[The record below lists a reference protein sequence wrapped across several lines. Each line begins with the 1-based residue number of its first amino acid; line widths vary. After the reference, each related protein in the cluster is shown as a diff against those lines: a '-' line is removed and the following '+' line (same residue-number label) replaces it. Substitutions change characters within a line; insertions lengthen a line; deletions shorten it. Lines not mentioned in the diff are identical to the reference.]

1 MSIEAARQ
9 ALFGDALATEE
20 VRPAAVLP
28 AVVDEHRRRVQWMR
42 AEALLRALAVL
53 EDSRADETDER
64 GQADPAVRRIEAKV
78 DLLVGLVGSLLL
90 RDAPAD
96 APRLLQWSARG
107 AAVEMPALE
116 HGLVPGGAALLRV
129 QPSDALPETLQL
141 PVRVLALEP
150 SPAGRR
156 AWLAFDDLPPAV
168 ESALER
174 HLFRVHRRA
183 IAGSRRAR

>member
-1 MSIEAARQ
+1 MTVEAARQ

-20 VRPAAVLP
+20 MRPAALLP
-28 AVVDEHRRRVQWMR
+28 AVTDEHRRHALLMR

-53 EDSRADETDER
+53 EDSRADESDDR
-64 GQADPAVRRIEAKV
+64 GATDPAVRRLEAKV

-96 APRLLQWSARG
+96 PPRVVRWSARG
-107 AAVEMPALE
+107 AAIELPAIDP
-116 HGLVPGGAALLRV
+116 GLVPGGGAQLRV
-129 QPSDALPETLQL
+129 QASDALPETLQL
-141 PVRVLALEP
+141 PARVLAIEP

-156 AWLAFDDLPPAV
+156 VWLAFDDLPPAL
-168 ESALER
+168 EAMLER

-183 IAGSRRAR
+183 IAVSRRPR